1 MFRPQFEPPNTMTDQ
16 LRAPV
21 KSTLDLIGNTP
32 MVELTHFDTG
42 PCRLFV
48 KLENQNPGGS
58 IKDRIGKSMIEAA
71 EKDGK
76 LKPGGTIIE
85 ATAGNT
91 GLGLAQVG
99 MVKGYKLILIVPDKM
114 AREKIQ
120 HLRAMG
126 VDVRL
131 TRSDVG
137 KGHPEYYQDIAAR
150 IAKETGAFFVNQ
162 FSNPAN
168 PLAHETTTGPEI
180 WEQMD
185 HKVDAIVVGVGSGGT
200 MTGIGR
206 YFRKVSPQTEM
217 VLADPQGS
225 ILAPLVKTGKT
236 VEAGSWTVEGI
247 GEDFVPD
254 NCDLSLI
261 KNAYSISDKESVETA
276 RALLAKEGILAGSSS
291 GTLLAAALRY
301 CRDQRAAKRV
311 ATLVPD
317 SGNKYLSKV
326 FNDYWVIEQG
336 LADRKLTGDL
346 TDLITRTHDSGGTVT
361 VAPDDTLMVAY
372 NRMRASDV
380 SQLPVLKDGRIVG
393 ILDEHD
399 ILSHVEGHDEF
410 RAQQFK
416 DPVRTAMTARLKT
429 VQVKDRMEVLAPIFE
444 RNEVAIVVDGEKF
457 VGLITRIDLINHLRQ
472 TQ

>member
-1 MFRPQFEPPNTMTDQ
+1 MTDQ

-71 EKDGK
+71 EKDGG
-76 LKPGGTIIE
+76 LKPGGTLIE

-126 VDVRL
+126 VDVRI

-137 KGHPEYYQDIAAR
+137 KGHPEYYQDVAAR

-180 WEQMD
+180 WEQME

-217 VLADPQGS
+217 VLADPVGS
-225 ILAPLVKTGKT
+225 ILAPLIKTGKT
-236 VEAGSWTVEGI
+236 VEPGSWTVEGI
-247 GEDFVPD
+247 GEDFIPD
-254 NCDLSLI
+254 NCDLSLV
-261 KNAYSISDKESVETA
+261 KNAYAISDRESVETA

-301 CRDQRAAKRV
+301 CREQTSAKRV
-311 ATLVPD
+311 VTLVPD

-361 VAPDDTLMVAY
+361 VSPDDTLMVAY
-372 NRMRASDV
+372 NRMRSSDV

>member
-1 MFRPQFEPPNTMTDQ
+1 
-16 LRAPV
+16 
-21 KSTLDLIGNTP
+21 
-32 MVELTHFDTG
+32 
-42 PCRLFV
+42 
-48 KLENQNPGGS
+48 
-58 IKDRIGKSMIEAA
+58 
-71 EKDGK
+71 
-76 LKPGGTIIE
+76 
-85 ATAGNT
+85 
-91 GLGLAQVG
+91 
-99 MVKGYKLILIVPDKM
+99 
-114 AREKIQ
+114 
-120 HLRAMG
+120 
-126 VDVRL
+126 
-131 TRSDVG
+131 
-137 KGHPEYYQDIAAR
+137 
-150 IAKETGAFFVNQ
+150 
-162 FSNPAN
+162 
-168 PLAHETTTGPEI
+168 
-180 WEQMD
+180 MD

-206 YFRKVSPQTEM
+206 FFKKASPQTEM
-217 VLADPQGS
+217 VLADPVGS
-225 ILAPLVKTGKT
+225 ILAPLIKTGKT
-236 VEAGSWTVEGI
+236 VEPGSWTVEGI
-247 GEDFVPD
+247 GEDFIPD
-254 NCDLSLI
+254 NCDLSLV
-261 KNAYSISDKESVETA
+261 KNAYAISDRESVETA

-301 CRDQRAAKRV
+301 CREQTSEKRV
-311 ATLVPD
+311 VTLVPD

-336 LADRKLTGDL
+336 LSSRNLQGNL
-346 TDLITRTHDSGGTVT
+346 SDLITRPHESGGTVT
-361 VAPDDTLMVAY
+361 VSPDDTLMVAY